1 MASHSQGELRSTM
14 YLFSL
19 SQRTL
24 GMDETSEEDGHC
36 VEQEGARVKETLLL
50 EHSTTLGLTQPHLA
64 SPSKA
69 GSMETLG
76 Q

>member
-1 MASHSQGELRSTM
+1 
-14 YLFSL
+14 
-19 SQRTL
+19 
-24 GMDETSEEDGHC
+24 MDETSEEDGHC

-76 Q
+76 R